1 MMLTIRSPMIFIE
14 TDRLILRNYQS
25 EDFSDYYEYMCLPY
39 TAQEEDFEP
48 FTLQQCREAV
58 NERLTDDS
66 FIAAELKENHKM
78 IGDLCFRCQE
88 YETFEI
94 AYDFNVAYENKGFAS
109 EAGKAL
115 VDYLFSVLNAR
126 RITACC
132 NDTNLKSARLLER
145 LGFRLEGHFLED
157 ASFKKDAA
165 GRPVYISSFY
175 YALLRREWL

>member
-1 MMLTIRSPMIFIE
+1 MIFIE
-14 TDRLILRNYQS
+14 TDRLILRNYRP

-48 FTLQQCREAV
+48 FTLKQCREEV
-58 NERLTDDS
+58 NDRLNNDS

-78 IGDLCFRCQE
+78 IGDLCFRRQE
-88 YETFEI
+88 YEAFEI
-94 AYDFNVAYENKGFAS
+94 AYDFNAAYENKGYAS

-115 VDYLFSVLNAR
+115 MDYLFTVLNAR

-157 ASFKKDAA
+157 AAFKKDEN
-165 GRPVYISSFY
+165 GRPIYINSLY

>member
-1 MMLTIRSPMIFIE
+1 MIFIE

-94 AYDFNVAYENKGFAS
+94 AYDFNVAYET
-109 EAGKAL
+109 KAL
-115 VDYLFSVLNAR
+115 PQKPAKPLLITFFLF
-126 RITACC
+126 
-132 NDTNLKSARLLER
+132 
-145 LGFRLEGHFLED
+145 
-157 ASFKKDAA
+157 
-165 GRPVYISSFY
+165 
-175 YALLRREWL
+175 